1 MENVSALGGGPSW
14 ARRICIPRHLDES
27 QQERSAM
34 QMRWLGGVF
43 AAAAV
48 LGAQSVLAQPMNGC
62 PDGQAIQASDAS
74 GKNLRCVAIPP
85 PADVSGLQG
94 QIDAEAAARAAG
106 DGALLNAIA
115 DERSARIAADDA
127 LRESTGTE
135 GGIAGTYAVSGT
147 QVCTSASRGF
157 NSNLQPIIPPP
168 PPPPDPTD
176 PNPPPPPLITTVSVS
191 SSNVSGI
198 QTFHENGTGTLE
210 ITFHVVSHP
219 GALFGALGTAGA
231 GGASISTSSGTFTW
245 SVTSDGKLVV
255 HADEPQSGV
264 VVKGGTPGT
273 TLSSTGVPRLVG
285 ALGKDRRLITMMN
298 MDEDVAPESV
308 VFTNPNGS
316 VFSQSRICIRERT
329 LRRM

>member
-1 MENVSALGGGPSW
+1 M
-14 ARRICIPRHLDES
+14 H
-27 QQERSAM
+27 M
-34 QMRWLGGVF
+34 QWLGGVF
-43 AAAAV
+43 AIAAV
-48 LGAQSVLAQPMNGC
+48 LGAQGALAQPMNGC
-62 PDGQAIQASDAS
+62 PEGHAIQASDAS
-74 GKNLRCVAIPP
+74 GKNVTCVAIPTP
-85 PADVSGLQG
+85 VDVSGLQA
-94 QIDAEAAARAAG
+94 QIDVEAAARAAG

-115 DERSARIAADDA
+115 DERSARIAADDG
-127 LRESTGTE
+127 LRESAGTE

-157 NSNLQPIIPPP
+157 NSNLQPFIPSP
-168 PPPPDPTD
+168 PPPPDPND

-245 SVTSDGKLVV
+245 SVMSDGKLVV
-255 HADEPQSGV
+255 APDEPQGGL
-264 VVKGGTPGT
+264 VVKGGAPGT
-273 TLSSTGVPRLVG
+273 TLSSTGSPRLAGV
-285 ALGKDRRLITMMN
+285 LGKDRRLITLMN
-298 MDEDVAPESV
+298 DDVAPESV
-308 VFTNPNGS
+308 TFTNPSGS
-316 VFSQSRICIRERT
+316 VFTQSRICIRERT